1 LDTRQ
6 NVPFLPMDLFI
17 SGGNCTLS
25 AAYYR
30 ETSMPSLLIWL
41 FLLYFLQT
49 VNCHWSLLM
58 ELIKQSHKIWG
69 RCPSDV
75 QGTLKWIERAG
86 RVCYASEDKIT
97 EDSAL
102 PFIRNLIGKGHLSV
116 LENSEISIRIPLE
129 SKYITNWDYYYDVG
143 LMSSTGNLRAF
154 MELYPTIDGKNDF
167 FQKWLNGDFDNFILQ
182 PPKEWERYTVEFT
195 TNRAMT
201 HEIVRHRP
209 CSFSQQ
215 SQRYIRYGD
224 KNPMQFIEPVGYEYW
239 TVPIKKEFERGLLHA
254 EELYAFLLSTGL
266 KPQQARNVLPNACAT
281 KIVVTADRKEWELI
295 FGLRCGGG
303 ADPQMIDLM
312 TPVRDEMLQLWGSN
326 E

>member
-1 LDTRQ
+1 
-6 NVPFLPMDLFI
+6 
-17 SGGNCTLS
+17 
-25 AAYYR
+25 
-30 ETSMPSLLIWL
+30 
-41 FLLYFLQT
+41 
-49 VNCHWSLLM
+49 M

-69 RCPSDV
+69 RCPSDM
-75 QGTLKWIERAG
+75 QGALKWIERAG

-102 PFIRNLIGKGHLSV
+102 PFIQNLIERGHLSV
-116 LENSEISIRIPLE
+116 LEHSEISVRLSWK
-129 SKYITNWDYYYDVG
+129 SKYITNWDPSGDGVFE
-143 LMSSTGNLRAF
+143 SSTGNLRAI
-154 MELYPTIDGKNDF
+154 MELYPTDKGKNTL
-167 FQKWLNGDFDNFILQ
+167 FQKWLNGDLNDFVIQ
-182 PPKEWERYTVEFT
+182 PPKEQERYTVEFT

-224 KNPMQFIEPVGYEYW
+224 KNSMQFIEPVDFQDW
-239 TVPIKKEFERGLLHA
+239 SERAKDIFARACVDAMENYHQLI
-254 EELYAFLLSTGL
+254 FNQGL
-266 KPQQARNVLPNACAT
+266 KPQQARNILPNACAT

-312 TPVRDEMLQLWGSN
+312 TPVREEMLQLWG

>member
-1 LDTRQ
+1 M
-6 NVPFLPMDLFI
+6 PMYLFI
-17 SGGNCTLS
+17 GGGNCIFSTTH
-25 AAYYR
+25 YR
-30 ETSMPSLLIWL
+30 ETFMPSLLIRI
-41 FLLYFLQT
+41 FCLYFLQT

-69 RCPSDV
+69 RCPSDI
-75 QGTLKWIERAG
+75 QEALKWIERAG
-86 RVCYASEDKIT
+86 RICYASEDKIT

-102 PFIRNLIGKGHLSV
+102 PFIQNLIEKGHLSV
-116 LENSEISIRIPLE
+116 LEHSEISIRMPWA
-129 SKYITNWDYYYDVG
+129 SRYIINWDYSYDTK
-143 LMSSTGNLRAF
+143 LMSSVGNLRAV
-154 MELYPTIDGKNDF
+154 MELYPTTDGNNTF
-167 FQKWLNGDFDNFILQ
+167 FQGWLNGDFDDFVLQ
-182 PPKEWERYTVEFT
+182 PPKEQERYTVEFT

-239 TVPIKKEFERGLLHA
+239 TSLLKKEFGIGLLHA
-254 EELYAFLLSTGL
+254 EELYKFLVSTL
-266 KPQQARNVLPNACAT
+266 KPQQARNILPNACAT

-312 TPVRDEMLQLWGSN
+312 TPVREEMLQLWG

>member
-1 LDTRQ
+1 
-6 NVPFLPMDLFI
+6 
-17 SGGNCTLS
+17 
-25 AAYYR
+25 
-30 ETSMPSLLIWL
+30 
-41 FLLYFLQT
+41 
-49 VNCHWSLLM
+49 M

-75 QGTLKWIERAG
+75 QEALKWIERAG
-86 RVCYASEDKIT
+86 RICYASEDKIT

-102 PFIRNLIGKGHLSV
+102 PFIQNLIDKGHLSV
-116 LENSEISIRIPLE
+116 LEHSEISIRMPWA
-129 SKYITNWDYYYDVG
+129 SRYIINWDYSYDTK
-143 LMSSTGNLRAF
+143 LMSSVGNLRAV
-154 MELYPTIDGKNDF
+154 MELYPTTDGKNTF
-167 FQKWLNGDFDNFILQ
+167 FQAWVDGTFNGFIVP

-201 HEIVRHRP
+201 HELVRHRP

-224 KNPMQFIEPVGYEYW
+224 KNPMQFIEPVGFQDWSDES
-239 TVPIKKEFERGLLHA
+239 KERFVGSCMVS
-254 EELYAFLLSTGL
+254 ELYYVNLLNGGL
-266 KPQQARNVLPNACAT
+266 KPQQARNALSNACAS

-312 TPVRDEMLQLWGSN
+312 TPVREEMLQLWG

>member
-1 LDTRQ
+1 
-6 NVPFLPMDLFI
+6 
-17 SGGNCTLS
+17 
-25 AAYYR
+25 
-30 ETSMPSLLIWL
+30 MPSLLIWI

-69 RCPSDV
+69 RCPSDI
-75 QGTLKWIERAG
+75 QEALKWIERAG

-102 PFIRNLIGKGHLSV
+102 PFIQNLIERGHFSV
-116 LENSEISIRIPLE
+116 LEHSEISILVPCYDF
-129 SKYITNWDYYYDVG
+129 KYITSWDVLGQQG
-143 LMSSTGNLRAF
+143 LGSTGNWRAF
-154 MELYPTIDGKNDF
+154 VEAYEWDNGRSIFIDKL
-167 FQKWLNGDFDNFILQ
+167 LNGDFDEFYTK
-182 PPKEWERYTVEFT
+182 PPKEQERYTVEFT

-201 HEIVRHRP
+201 HELVRHRP

-266 KPQQARNVLPNACAT
+266 KPQQARNVLSNVCAT

-312 TPVRDEMLQLWGSN
+312 TPVREEMLQLWG